1 MLESTTVFMKLKTK
15 KVSSTLKLQ
24 REDYIG
30 CKFAFYCMYILFLE
44 CTEDKKLLKNERNNS
59 LNEFEEA
66 TQSTINESTNSD
78 ELGIGS
84 VVEVSVNDE
93 PQYGV
98 IKWIG
103 QVQYGNFTVK
113 HLLAGIEM
121 VSTIKFVIT
130 DFCSPPRLNYILVF
144 YYFVF

>member
-1 MLESTTVFMKLKTK
+1 MNILGSTTVFMKLKTK
-15 KVSSTLKLQ
+15 KVSSTLNLQ
-24 REDYIG
+24 SEDYIG
-30 CKFAFYCMYILFLE
+30 GEFAFYCMYSVSYFLE
-44 CTEDKKLLKNERNNS
+44 CADDKKLLKNERNNS

-66 TQSTINESTNSD
+66 TQFTTNESTNSD

-103 QVQYGNFTVK
+103 RIQYGNLTVK

-121 VSTIKFVIT
+121 VSTIKFVIP
-130 DFCSPPRLNYILVF
+130 DFCSPLADSII
-144 YYFVF
+144 